1 MHGMIRRYRV
11 RLGTVE
17 QAAHYAEKGFI
28 PILRDIPGF
37 VSCHLLDAGN
47 DILTCVALFETEQ
60 GAEAAVRASREWFR
74 DEWSSFRPVPPEV
87 TIGEVL
93 ARAPGDPR
101 AAGPPRAPAAR
112 RRPYA
117 AARRPRSCAPA
128 PPSRCARTFRP
139 YNRCRAPAP
148 Q

>member
-37 VSCHLLDAGN
+37 VSCHMLDAGN
-47 DILTCVALFETEQ
+47 DILTCMALFETEP
-60 GAEAAVRASREWFR
+60 GAAEAVRASREWFR

-87 TIGEVL
+87 TFGEVL
-93 ARAPGDPR
+93 ARATADRRAGERRQLVLLGAARWSGPERRSGTDRRVEAPSWA
-101 AAGPPRAPAAR
+101 AAG
-112 RRPYA
+112 
-117 AARRPRSCAPA
+117 
-128 PPSRCARTFRP
+128 
-139 YNRCRAPAP
+139 
-148 Q
+148 